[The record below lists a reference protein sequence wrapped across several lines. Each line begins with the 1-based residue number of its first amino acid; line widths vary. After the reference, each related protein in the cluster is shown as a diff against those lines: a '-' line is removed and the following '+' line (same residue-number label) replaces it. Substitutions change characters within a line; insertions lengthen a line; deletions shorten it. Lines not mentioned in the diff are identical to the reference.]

1 MTGMTGR
8 VVAIHVA
15 AAEGAAMEAVPS
27 AECRADF
34 GIVGDRYARPGSKG
48 QVTLVAAEQIADAA
62 RSLGRP
68 IETGATRRNV
78 TIEGVALPEPGAT
91 LELGSVLLE
100 VTGPADPCGL
110 MDRCIAEG
118 AREALAGRAGVRAR
132 VLRGG
137 TLRVDDAVTARGG
150 A

>member
-1 MTGMTGR
+1 MSGTTGR

-15 AAEGAAMEAVPS
+15 AAEGAAMQAVPS

-34 GIVGDRYARPGSKG
+34 GIVGDRYARSGSKG

-68 IETGATRRNV
+68 IEAGATRRNV
-78 TIEGVALPEPGAT
+78 TIEGIALPAPGARV
-91 LELGSVLLE
+91 ELGGVLLE
-100 VTGPADPCGL
+100 ITGPAEPCDL
-110 MDRCIAEG
+110 MNRCIAQG
-118 AREALAGRAGVRAR
+118 AREALVGRGGVRAR

-137 TLRVDDAVTARGG
+137 MLRVDDAVSANGG